1 MKSYQP
7 NPTPGPQNP
16 GKYPVQVG
24 PHYLHYGELQGY
36 VYNPYTD
43 KYSPDPVA
51 AKKLAQDQGLM
62 PPDPKTPSLAS
73 SLLPVA
79 GTVGAIYGAQALAP
93 ELIKG
98 GKSVLGGLYDAGKDA
113 ITGAT
118 TATAP
123 TAATAAGSGA
133 VNGLVGAG
141 TDAVQEGINAAAN
154 PMGYAETVLPS
165 GTQGTIASGI
175 EGASGTGTSGA
186 TGGLFGAGGAG
197 STALGVGGTALGTY
211 EAIQGIKNQ
220 NPIQAGLGG
229 AGAVMGLNALGYTL
243 GPWGVAATIAA
254 PAVLSVVSK
263 LFDHETTR
271 ERAKKNTNELM
282 GMSNDPTWQNYVGGI
297 RQQYDSAPT
306 GKAFDAGKYSTWDEY
321 KQAGLD
327 ANDLMGVYGNLKTFG
342 PDWIKYS
349 PEQQKAITQA
359 LINNDLYASKKGDVI
374 VTDEAKAKEIANQA
388 LAATPAQGVVGGT
401 PWKPGMPTHSRR

>member
-1 MKSYQP
+1 MSSYQP

-16 GKYPVQVG
+16 GKYPVATG
-24 PHYLHYGELQGY
+24 PHYARYGELQGY

-62 PPDPKTPSLAS
+62 APDPKTPSLAS
-73 SLLPVA
+73 SILPVA
-79 GTVGAIYGAQALAP
+79 ATVGSIYGAQALAP
-93 ELIKG
+93 ELVKG
-98 GKSVLGGLYDAGKDA
+98 GKQVLGGLYGAGKDA

-123 TAATAAGSGA
+123 TVATTAGSGA

-141 TDAVQEGINAAAN
+141 TDSVQEGINAAAN
-154 PMGYAETVLPS
+154 PAGYAETALP
-165 GTQGTIASGI
+165 GTSETVASG
-175 EGASGTGTSGA
+175 AANSGA
-186 TGGLFGAGGAG
+186 QGGLFSAGGAG
-197 STALGVGGTALGTY
+197 STALGAAGTALGTY

-282 GMSNDPTWQNYVGGI
+282 GMSSDPSWQNYVGGI

-306 GKAFDAGKYSTWDEY
+306 GKAFDSGKYSTWDEY

-327 ANDLMGVYGNLKTFG
+327 AGDLMGVYGNLKTFG

-359 LINNDLYASKKGDVI
+359 LINNDLYASKKGDVV

-388 LAATPAQGVVGGT
+388 LAATPAQGVIGGT
-401 PWKPGMPTHSRR
+401 PWKPGMPTHSRK